1 MTDAEKVVDL
11 RTRSGYQPDVA
22 GLARD
27 QVAAARDAL
36 NVDPD
41 EFAKLLAP
49 LLGWSPTAE
58 AVESWETTTVPPGD
72 VLIAAS
78 LAAHNATHGVVNS
91 SADLVARLIGERF
104 ADLTAVFA
112 TRSSFSA
119 EMPPERLFDGAGE
132 IRAAGLSLNYI
143 CQQFADKG
151 ARDLIEAGATMQCL
165 FLDPAGEAMRAREAE
180 EGYTRGQL
188 AMLTELNIQ
197 ILTGRVGDRLSPQ
210 ARERLQIAV
219 YDQTVRFNITLVD
232 NITCVAQPYLPASR
246 GVEAPTFL
254 IERRAPSAGL
264 FPVFEQV
271 FTSLW
276 EGARR
281 I

>member
-1 MTDAEKVVDL
+1 MTDADKVVDL

-27 QVAAARDAL
+27 QVATARDAL
-36 NVDPD
+36 NVDQG

-49 LLGWSPTAE
+49 LLGWTPTAE

-104 ADLTAVFA
+104 ADLTAVFT
-112 TRSSFSA
+112 TRSGFSA
-119 EMPPERLFDGAGE
+119 EMPPERLFAGAAE

-143 CQQFADKG
+143 CQQFAEKG
-151 ARDLIEAGATMQCL
+151 ALDLIESGTTMQCL
-165 FLDPAGEAMRAREAE
+165 FLDPAGAAMRAREVE
-180 EGYTRGQL
+180 EGYTPGQL

-197 ILTGRVGDRLSPQ
+197 TLAGRVGDRLTPQ
-210 ARERLQIAV
+210 ARERLHIAV
-219 YDQTVRFNITLVD
+219 YDETVRFNIMLVD
-232 NITCVAQPYLPASR
+232 NTTGVVQPYLPASR

-254 IERRAPSAGL
+254 IHRHSPSTGL

-281 I
+281 L